1 MYNTI
6 LCNKNIEINDVSY
19 YLLTILNLTHNV
31 IGFHK
36 DMLNIYCNKFAFNI
50 SK

>member
-1 MYNTI
+1 MYNT

-31 IGFHK
+31 ISFNK
-36 DMLNIYCNKFAFNI
+36 DMLNIYYNKFQNQI
-50 SK
+50 YYK